1 MVEERMREKVIFK
14 KKTSSNLIYELLC
27 QASNIATWYEGP
39 MYDLSHLSGEEKRR
53 VAELLDKYDDI
64 FSKDVNDIGH
74 ITDFKMSWTK
84 YHILLMLFTPPTMI
98 MVKMMMLQSSPCT
111 QS

>member
-39 MYDLSHLSGEEKRR
+39 MHDLIRKRKFDFCC
-53 VAELLDKYDDI
+53 VFFVTHSAKLNGIALDLWFNEAL
-64 FSKDVNDIGH
+64 FS
-74 ITDFKMSWTK
+74 
-84 YHILLMLFTPPTMI
+84 
-98 MVKMMMLQSSPCT
+98 
-111 QS
+111 